1 MIVSHMTE
9 MIVSHVTEMIA
20 TETTVTETTVT
31 ETTVTIDHHE
41 VVVDAAVG
49 DGADAVA
56 WEAEQI

>member
-20 TETTVTETTVT
+20 TETTVT